1 MTEDA
6 ADTVAALWRASEAE
20 LRSLRERVTL
30 LERGVAR
37 AMARA
42 PSPEA
47 AAALAEVLAAQT
59 AATDATRART
69 ALIAAI
75 LSQDSR

>member
-1 MTEDA
+1 MTEDG
-6 ADTVAALWRASEAE
+6 ADTIAALWRASEAE
-20 LRSLRERVTL
+20 LRSLHERAKL

-42 PSPEA
+42 PSAEV

-59 AATDATRART
+59 AALDATRART

-75 LSQDSR
+75 LSQEFR